1 MSTPVSEGGQGIS
14 LVLVSITVAV
24 SVAVRA
30 AVEVKV
36 VVGSTVVDELEHG
49 VDCGLFSHLVR
60 LKESVEMDM

>member
-1 MSTPVSEGGQGIS
+1 M
-14 LVLVSITVAV
+14 AV